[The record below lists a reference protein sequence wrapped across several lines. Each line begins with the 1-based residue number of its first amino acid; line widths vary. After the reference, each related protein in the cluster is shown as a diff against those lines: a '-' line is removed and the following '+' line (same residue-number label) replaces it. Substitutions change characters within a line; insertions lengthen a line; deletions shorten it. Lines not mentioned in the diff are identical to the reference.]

1 MASKKAKESKKKEKK
16 EKSCEENGE
25 SSGAEPKRA
34 QRATSNVF
42 SMFKQGQIQEFKEA
56 FTMID
61 QNRDGFICTED
72 LREIFQQTGREPKP
86 SDLEAM
92 IEEAPGP
99 LNFTMFLTLFG
110 EKLHGTD
117 PEETL
122 KSAFTLF
129 DENKKGYID
138 EEYFKDLLLNTGDI
152 FSKEELKQTMK
163 EAPISGGQLDYIKLA
178 QILKRGKEEDL
189 L

>member
-16 EKSCEENGE
+16 EKSSEENGE
-25 SSGAEPKRA
+25 SGGGEPKRA

-42 SMFKQGQIQEFKEA
+42 SMFKQAQIQEFKEA

-61 QNRDGFICTED
+61 QNRDGFICESD
-72 LREIFQQTGREPKP
+72 LREIFQQTGREPKH
-86 SDLEAM
+86 SELEEM
-92 IEEAPGP
+92 IKEAPGP

-122 KSAFTLF
+122 KSAFALF
-129 DENKKGYID
+129 DETKRGTID

-152 FSKEELKQTMK
+152 FSKDELKQTLK
-163 EAPISGGQLDYIKLA
+163 EAPISGGQLDYMKLA
-178 QILKRGKEEDL
+178 QIIKRGKEEDL